1 MSSTSYTS
9 SSADSAASGPA
20 SGSESD
26 SYTFVTAGSSNE
38 NDEEIVLE
46 FNNIKVWVENFKATK
61 ADGSTEVIKRRD
73 ILRGVSGKVE
83 SGQMTMLMGA
93 SGAGKTTL
101 FNVLAGRAHTV
112 ESSGSILVNGK
123 HFGLAE
129 FQEISAY
136 VTQDATFLNSMT
148 PDDILGFRAN
158 MLLPYSMSAEEKQ
171 ARVDDV
177 IELLGLEEVRNVRLG
192 EPGVSARGLNFV
204 QRKKLNVAAALLVK
218 PRILFVD
225 EPTTGLD
232 AAMAKS
238 VMLSLQRVANSR
250 KLVVFCTIHQ
260 PSVFVYNLFD
270 QALIMALGQIAYSGS
285 VDNIVP
291 HLDKLG
297 YECDEFKNPA
307 DHVIQVLDSRDGDEK
322 RVQKLIDAYHADAS
336 SSSAASDESDM
347 LVDDGT
353 PMKRSDRIP
362 LYGRMYQLTKRALK
376 VTLYNDKALKASV
389 GQAII
394 FGILIGIIYSLDN
407 SQAGATDRVGLLFL
421 TTTDAI
427 FLSLQGSVFV
437 LIAERAVFLREVADG
452 IYSMPAYLV
461 SKVASDLPFQVLY
474 QFLFSVIVYFTT
486 GLQQSLGRFLI
497 FVLVQSLVALVGSN
511 LGLVLSAFTGDAATS
526 TALAPVIIVPSM
538 MTAGV
543 LISTEAIPVFLRWLK
558 HVSILRYAFTALLLN
573 EAEDALVFHCTPE
586 LQLPNGLCPINTGN
600 ELIAQRN
607 ANQEPTGI
615 WSRIFILVAFYVF
628 TVFVAYLGLLFSVRN
643 QRKTKRS

>member
-1 MSSTSYTS
+1 MSNSVPESSSMPTS
-9 SSADSAASGPA
+9 SSASNLTP
-20 SGSESD
+20 SD
-26 SYTFVTAGSSNE
+26 SYTFVTAGPSDES
-38 NDEEIVLE
+38 DEEIVLE

-204 QRKKLNVAAALLVK
+204 QRKKLNIAAALLVK

-336 SSSAASDESDM
+336 SSSSYAGPSEVVAEIN
-347 LVDDGT
+347 DDGA
-353 PMKRSDRIP
+353 PMTLP
-362 LYGRMYQLTKRALK
+362 WYGRMYQLTKRALK

-389 GQAII
+389 GQAIV

-421 TTTDAI
+421 TTTNAI

-615 WSRIFILVAFYVF
+615 WSRVFILVGYYVF
-628 TVFVAYLGLLFSVRN
+628 TVVVAYLGLLFSVRN